1 MVNKVNYSDLSAQN
15 YETTIR
21 VGTSK
26 TTLLFGDYGSCYG
39 EYDEPIAINNSTNPV
54 STVDSNSNLM
64 SNYFNTHKT
73 ITNGIVLAGKK
84 FTADTPAGYIK
95 FTSHGKTMIINVTII
110 GEAVEKNIKFNDSL
124 NNNYTVRVEDISNCS
139 LKLYYIYYEG
149 KDSNGNWKPVTPTS
163 NVLKT
168 ISLTFEKIGPVSYK
182 DDNYTNQYIYW
193 DHIPQQYINKL
204 PVNATA
210 TISIEDETGT
220 TISDTRTITFID
232 AIKKNVEF
240 NDNINNYIIYIENS
254 TNYSLKL
261 YYIYYAGKNSDG
273 DWNES
278 TLTSKVLTDI
288 TLKFGDDNISYT
300 KDDYSNKCIYWDIPE
315 NYINNLP
322 TTATATISITDE
334 DGSTISD
341 TQVITFKNV
350 INVEFDD
357 SRNKYIVYVE
367 DINNCSLKLY
377 YIYYEGKDSNGNWK
391 KVTPTNNVL
400 TDITL
405 KFDKNNVSYNND
417 NYSYQYVYWNNIPE
431 NYINNLPT
439 TATATISIKNEIG
452 EIISDTQTIIFKNA
466 INVEFDDSKNNY
478 IVYVEDINNC
488 SLKLYYIYYEGK
500 DSNGN
505 WKKVTPTNNVLTDIT
520 LKFDKNNVSYNNDNY
535 SYQYVYW
542 NNIPENYIN
551 NLPTTATA
559 TISIKN
565 EIGEIISD
573 TQTITFID
581 AIKRNI
587 EFNDSLNNYKVYVE
601 YTNNCSLNL
610 YYIYYEGKDSDGNW
624 NKVTPTNNVLTA
636 INLNFGDDNVLY
648 TEDNYS
654 EQCIYWDN
662 IPQDYINILPTNAIV
677 TISITDYDESTISD
691 KRTIQFISKYV
702 INIKESVY
710 TTCPNSTISISFEI
724 KDNYENYCDVNNISS
739 FSVTLDN
746 TNFTKSDC
754 KFNSNKNIIEV
765 TTSGTNGD
773 TAKLTLKIGDIINE
787 IITITNEITYSC
799 GGIEEV

>member
-1 MVNKVNYSDLSAQN
+1 MATKVNYSDLSAQN

-39 EYDEPIAINNSTNPV
+39 EYDEPIAINNSMNPV

-110 GEAVEKNIKFNDSL
+110 GEAVEKNIEFNDSL

-168 ISLTFEKIGPVSYK
+168 ISLTFEKIGTVLYK

-204 PVNATA
+204 PVYATA

-240 NDNINNYIIYIENS
+240 NDNINNYIIYIEDS

-391 KVTPTNNVL
+391 KVTPTSNVL

-417 NYSYQYVYWNNIPE
+417 NYSEQYINWDNIPQ
-431 NYINNLPT
+431 NYIQLNL
-439 TATATISIKNEIG
+439 
-452 EIISDTQTIIFKNA
+452 
-466 INVEFDDSKNNY
+466 
-478 IVYVEDINNC
+478 
-488 SLKLYYIYYEGK
+488 
-500 DSNGN
+500 
-505 WKKVTPTNNVLTDIT
+505 
-520 LKFDKNNVSYNNDNY
+520 
-535 SYQYVYW
+535 
-542 NNIPENYIN
+542 
-551 NLPTTATA
+551 LPVPATA

-610 YYIYYEGKDSDGNW
+610 YYIYYEGKDSDGNLK
-624 NKVTPTNNVLTA
+624 KVTPTNNVLTA

-648 TEDNYS
+648 TEDDYS
-654 EQCIYWDN
+654 KQCIYWDN
-662 IPQDYINILPTNAIV
+662 IPQDYINILPTNAIA

-702 INIKESVY
+702 INIKESAY

>member
-1 MVNKVNYSDLSAQN
+1 MATKVNYSDLSTSN

-21 VGTSK
+21 IGTSK
-26 TTLLFGDYGSCYG
+26 TTILFGDYGSCYG
-39 EYDEPIAINNSTNPV
+39 EYDETIAVNNSMNPV
-54 STVDSNSNLM
+54 STVDSTELI
-64 SNYFNTHKT
+64 SNYFSYHSPT
-73 ITNGIVLAGKK
+73 TNGIVLAGKK
-84 FTADTPAGYIK
+84 FTTDTPAGYIK

-110 GEAVEKNIKFNDSL
+110 GEAVEKNIEFNDSL

-168 ISLTFEKIGPVSYK
+168 ISLTFEKIGTPSYK

-240 NDNINNYIIYIENS
+240 NDNINNYIIYIEDS

-300 KDDYSNKCIYWDIPE
+300 KDDYSNKCIYWNIPE

-350 INVEFDD
+350 INIEFDD

-367 DINNCSLKLY
+367 DINSCNLKLY
-377 YIYYEGKDSNGNWK
+377 YIYYEGKDNNGNWK
-391 KVTPTNNVL
+391 KVTPTSNVLTSINLEFDNFDNNVL
-400 TDITL
+400 YT
-405 KFDKNNVSYNND
+405 
-417 NYSYQYVYWNNIPE
+417 
-431 NYINNLPT
+431 
-439 TATATISIKNEIG
+439 G
-452 EIISDTQTIIFKNA
+452 
-466 INVEFDDSKNNY
+466 
-478 IVYVEDINNC
+478 
-488 SLKLYYIYYEGK
+488 
-500 DSNGN
+500 
-505 WKKVTPTNNVLTDIT
+505 
-520 LKFDKNNVSYNNDNY
+520 DNY

-624 NKVTPTNNVLTA
+624 KKVTPTNNVLTA

-662 IPQDYINILPTNAIV
+662 IPQDYINILPTNATA
-677 TISITDYDESTISD
+677 TISIIDYDGSTISD
-691 KRTIQFISKYV
+691 VQTIQFISKYV
-702 INIKESVY
+702 INTKESAY

-724 KDNYENYCDVNNISS
+724 KDNDGNYCDVNNISS
-739 FSVTLDN
+739 FSATLDN
-746 TNFTKSDC
+746 TNFTKSNC
-754 KFNSNKNIIEV
+754 KFDSNKNIIEV